1 MGLLLVLLALLYF
14 WTHTC
19 TCIHTYVRRQHVTIT
34 IACLIVFEGQVQE
47 ETQCSRSFYLS
58 YEQGLHFVH
67 EIAVPILQYRLV
79 IGQKMHPTQWLITSR
94 PAFMWLIDCSYTV
107 TITSY
112 IIHNTYPIVLGVPL
126 LGCPQQLKDS
136 SWMLMHQ
143 DKILLSI
150 KYKWKTM

>member
-1 MGLLLVLLALLYF
+1 M
-14 WTHTC
+14 
-19 TCIHTYVRRQHVTIT
+19 
-34 IACLIVFEGQVQE
+34 
-47 ETQCSRSFYLS
+47 
-58 YEQGLHFVH
+58 H
-67 EIAVPILQYRLV
+67 EIAVPIPQYRLV

-126 LGCPQQLKDS
+126 LGCPQQVKDS
-136 SWMLMHQ
+136 SWMLKHQ

-150 KYKWKTM
+150 NDKWKITKVIKSEGGSSLVPRPSPAPVFDRLQYAKTEGEGLVNLTT